1 MQSLHSKI
9 ILKIFSKLMS
19 EVRMS
24 LICQLKVYSASN
36 YAQQED
42 RYVFVSQAFHRR
54 DKISEVKEERLHSSN

>member
-1 MQSLHSKI
+1 MY
-9 ILKIFSKLMS
+9 